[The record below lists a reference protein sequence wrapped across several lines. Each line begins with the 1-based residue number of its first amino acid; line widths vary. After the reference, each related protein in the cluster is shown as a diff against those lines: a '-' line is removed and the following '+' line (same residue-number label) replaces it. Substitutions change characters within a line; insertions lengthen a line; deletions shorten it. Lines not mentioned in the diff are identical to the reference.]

1 MNLPTFIQKYKP
13 YYVDDFFLTPD
24 QNTVLKHML
33 NNNIVLNLMVVGDV
47 ATGKTTFLYA
57 LIREYYGLTRTDR
70 FSQHDVLFIN
80 NLKEQQG
87 IGYFRNEMKT
97 FCQTRSKHPQGHKK
111 MIVIDDVDT
120 IHQQCQQVLCNY
132 IDKYR
137 HNIHFVF
144 SCNNVQKVTE
154 NIQSRIQI
162 LRLGTPEPQHLL
174 QLYNR
179 IVQEEG
185 LDKRMCLEEKE
196 SIRNYLLS
204 ISHGNLRELVNILEK
219 MIVFFGNPKPNDV
232 ITEDLCR
239 SLFLTRIHQSFQDYL
254 AAMRQNDLRESIR
267 IMYSIVANGYSM
279 VDIFDAF
286 FKFVKITDLVSE
298 KEKYEIVKILCNYI
312 TIIHNVHEE
321 TIEMVLFTNDV
332 LKIMN

>member
-1 MNLPTFIQKYKP
+1 MHLPTFIQKYKP
-13 YYVDDFFLTPD
+13 YYLDDFFLTPD
-24 QNTVLKHML
+24 QNSVVKQLLHSNTLNML
-33 NNNIVLNLMVVGDV
+33 LVGDV

-57 LIREYYGLTRTDR
+57 LIREYYGLSKTER

-97 FCQTRSKHPQGHKK
+97 FCQTRSTHPSRHKK
-111 MIVIDDVDT
+111 MIVIDDMDT

-144 SCNNVQKVTE
+144 SCNNVQKVIE
-154 NIQSRIQI
+154 NIQSRVQI
-162 LRLGTPEPQHLL
+162 LRLGVPEPQHLL
-174 QLYNR
+174 QLYDR

-185 LDKRMCLEEKE
+185 LMERMTASDQE

-219 MIVFFGNPKPNDV
+219 IIVFFGTGLE

-254 AAMRQNDLRESIR
+254 AALRRNDLRASIQ
-267 IMYSIVANGYSM
+267 IMYSIVDNGYSM

-286 FKFVKITDLVSE
+286 FKFLKTTDMVTE
-298 KEKYEIVKILCNYI
+298 TEKYEIVKILCHYI

-332 LKIMN
+332 LKAIQSMS